1 MSDEEDQLHAYVLA
15 TIGDQI
21 PTWPGG
27 WPDEIDAAL
36 IDAVFSVRAH
46 YGSREDGRESG
57 VYGAVQRWRRRREVA
72 NDLRVLTRTTV
83 EELRAIT
90 NSGKIRGRYKA
101 EVVRDAAAALVHAK
115 IVTAGDLQTREPAA
129 RAAYLS
135 VSGCGPVTWRY
146 LRMLLGSDD
155 VKPDTWVMRFVRDK
169 LPEIADPDDAA
180 ALITAVAGRM
190 GVDVRN
196 LDHAIWRYRRA
207 NPGAP
212 VPAPATPDGQ
222 SA

>member
-1 MSDEEDQLHAYVLA
+1 MSEAEDQLHAYVLA

-46 YGSREDGRESG
+46 YGSREAGRESG
-57 VYGAVQRWRRRREVA
+57 VYGAVRRRQREA
-72 NDLRVLTRTTV
+72 GNDLRVLTGTTV

-115 IVTAGDLQTREPAA
+115 IVTAADLQTREPAA

-146 LRMLLGSDD
+146 LRMLVGSDD

-222 SA
+222 S